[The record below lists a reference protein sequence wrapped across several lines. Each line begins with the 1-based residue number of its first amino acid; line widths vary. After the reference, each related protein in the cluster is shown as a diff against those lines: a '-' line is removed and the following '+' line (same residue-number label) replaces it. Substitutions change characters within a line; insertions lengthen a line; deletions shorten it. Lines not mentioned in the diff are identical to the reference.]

1 MTGMFKQQA
10 PPKGEK
16 NDVLNNTVN
25 VGQISARIQY
35 TEEDEEDMK
44 EVIKLM
50 TENIMAQSKEMLKM
64 KGENKK
70 QFDNGKVLGL
80 KDS

>member
-1 MTGMFKQQA
+1 MNKLKSKMTGMFKQQA

-16 NDVLNNTVN
+16 NDIMNNSVN
-25 VGQISARIQY
+25 VGHESNRIQY

-50 TENIMAQSKEMLKM
+50 T
-64 KGENKK
+64 
-70 QFDNGKVLGL
+70 
-80 KDS
+80 